1 MNIIKTFFVTLIIL
15 ISLTTNSQS
24 KELDS
29 ISDND
34 WLVSLEEYFFSLGN
48 VKGEFTQIDQIGNI
62 AKGIFYSNGRGSI
75 RFEYSNPSE
84 MLIIINKGIFAIKE
98 RKDSKVNYYSL
109 EDSPLANLLSK
120 DLALDNFHINTLE
133 IEGRV
138 ATIELRTK
146 KNSLRNSIFITA
158 DYPQPIL
165 RQWKI
170 IDTQKKETTVFFS
183 KIKSINSIMDIFFE
197 IK

>member
-1 MNIIKTFFVTLIIL
+1 MKTFFVTLIIL

-29 ISDND
+29 ISDSD

-75 RFEYSNPSE
+75 RFEYSTPSE

-138 ATIELRTK
+138 ATIELRTEK
-146 KNSLRNSIFITA
+146 SSLRNSILITA

-183 KIKSINSIMDIFFE
+183 KIKSTNSIMDSFFE

>member
-75 RFEYSNPSE
+75 RFEYSTPSE

-98 RKDSKVNYYSL
+98 RKDSKVNFYSL

-183 KIKSINSIMDIFFE
+183 KIKSTNSIMDSFFE

>member
-1 MNIIKTFFVTLIIL
+1 MNLIKTFFVTFIIL
-15 ISLTTNSQS
+15 ILLTLNSQS
-24 KELDS
+24 KDFNSLSE
-29 ISDND
+29 ND
-34 WLVSLEEYFFSLGN
+34 WLISLEKYFFNLGSI
-48 VKGEFTQIDQIGNI
+48 KGEFTQIDQIGNI
-62 AKGIFYSNGRGSI
+62 TKGIFYSNGEGSI
-75 RFEYSNPSE
+75 RFEYSTPPE
-84 MLIIINKGIFAIKE
+84 MLIIINKGIFSIREK
-98 RKDSKVNYYSL
+98 KDSKVNYYSL

-120 DLALDNFHINTLE
+120 NLKLENFHVNSIE
-133 IEGRV
+133 IGGRI

-158 DYPQPIL
+158 DYPKPIL

-183 KIKSINSIMDIFFE
+183 KIRPINLMLDSFFE

>member
-1 MNIIKTFFVTLIIL
+1 MNTIKTCLIILVIL
-15 ISLTTNSQS
+15 ISLATNSQS
-24 KELDS
+24 KEPGHT
-29 ISDND
+29 SDDD
-34 WLVSLEEYFFSLGN
+34 WLISLEEYFFNLGD

-62 AKGIFYSNGRGSI
+62 TKGTFYSNGRGSI
-75 RFEYSNPSE
+75 KFEYSSPSE
-84 MLIIINKGIFAIKE
+84 MIIIINKGMFSIKE
-98 RKDSKVNYYSL
+98 RKDSKANYYSL

-120 DLALDNFHINTLE
+120 DLKLDNFHINSLE
-133 IEGRV
+133 VEGRV
-138 ATIELRTK
+138 ATIELRTN

-158 DYPQPIL
+158 DHPRPVL

-183 KIKSINSIMDIFFE
+183 KIKSIDSILDSFFE

>member
-1 MNIIKTFFVTLIIL
+1 MNIIKTFFVTLLIL

-24 KELDS
+24 KGLDS
-29 ISDND
+29 IHDNK
-34 WLVSLEEYFFSLGN
+34 WLVSLEKYFFNLGN

-62 AKGIFYSNGRGSI
+62 TKGTFYSNGKGSI
-75 RFEYSNPSE
+75 RFEYSTPSE

-109 EDSPLANLLSK
+109 EDSPLANLLSE
-120 DLALDNFHINTLE
+120 DLTLDNFHIKTLE

-138 ATIELRTK
+138 ATVELRTK
-146 KNSLRNSIFITA
+146 KSSLRNSIFITA

-183 KIKSINSIMDIFFE
+183 KIKSVNSILDSFFE

>member
-1 MNIIKTFFVTLIIL
+1 MNIIKTFFITLIIL

-29 ISDND
+29 FSDND
-34 WLVSLEEYFFSLGN
+34 WVVLLEKYFFNLGN
-48 VKGEFTQIDQIGNI
+48 VKGEFTQINQIGNI
-62 AKGIFYSNGRGSI
+62 TKGIFYSNGRGSI
-75 RFEYSNPSE
+75 RFEYSTPSE

-98 RKDSKVNYYSL
+98 RMDSKVNYYSL
-109 EDSPLANLLSK
+109 EDSPLASLLSK
-120 DLALDNFHINTLE
+120 DLVLDNFHINSLE

-146 KNSLRNSIFITA
+146 KSSVRNSIFITA

-183 KIKSINSIMDIFFE
+183 KIKSINSILDSFFE

>member
-1 MNIIKTFFVTLIIL
+1 MNIIKAFFVTLIIL
-15 ISLTTNSQS
+15 ILFTTNSQS
-24 KELDS
+24 KELNS

-34 WLVSLEEYFFSLGN
+34 WLVSLEQYFFSLGS
-48 VKGEFTQIDQIGNI
+48 VKGQFTQLDQIGNI
-62 AKGIFYSNGRGSI
+62 SKGIFYSNGRGSI
-75 RFEYSNPSE
+75 RFEYSVPSE
-84 MLIIINKGIFAIKE
+84 MLIIINNGIFAIKE
-98 RKDSKVNYYSL
+98 RKDSNINYYSL

-120 DLALDNFHINTLE
+120 NLALDNFHINSLE

-138 ATIELRTK
+138 ATIELRTEK
-146 KNSLRNSIFITA
+146 SSPRNSIFITA

-183 KIKSINSIMDIFFE
+183 KIKSTNSIMDSFFR

>member
-24 KELDS
+24 KEMNS

-34 WLVSLEEYFFSLGN
+34 WLILLEKYFFNLGS

-62 AKGIFYSNGRGSI
+62 TKGTFYSNGKGSI
-75 RFEYSNPSE
+75 RFEYSTPSE
-84 MLIIINKGIFAIKE
+84 MLIIINKGIFAIRE
-98 RKDSKVNYYSL
+98 GGDSKVNYYSL
-109 EDSPLANLLSK
+109 EDSPLANLLSRNLK
-120 DLALDNFHINTLE
+120 LDNFHVNSIE
-133 IEGRV
+133 IGGRI

-183 KIKSINSIMDIFFE
+183 KIKPINLMLDSFFE

>member
-1 MNIIKTFFVTLIIL
+1 MNIIKTCLIMLVIL
-15 ISLTTNSQS
+15 ISVNVNSQS
-24 KELDS
+24 KDS
-29 ISDND
+29 VSVPNND
-34 WLVSLEEYFFSLGN
+34 WLISLEEYFFNLGN
-48 VKGEFTQIDQIGNI
+48 VEGEFTQIDQIGNI
-62 AKGIFYSNGRGSI
+62 RKGTFYSNGKGSM
-75 RFEYSNPSE
+75 RFEYSSPPE
-84 MLIIINKGIFAIKE
+84 MLIVINKGVFAIKE
-98 RKDSKVNYYSL
+98 RSDSKVNYYSL
-109 EDSPLANLLSK
+109 EDSPLTNLLSK
-120 DLALDNFHINTLE
+120 NLSLDNFHINSLE

-158 DYPQPIL
+158 DFPQPIL

-183 KIKSINSIMDIFFE
+183 KIRSVNSILDSFFE

>member
-15 ISLTTNSQS
+15 ILLTTNSQS

-29 ISDND
+29 ISNND

-75 RFEYSNPSE
+75 RFEYSTPSE

-183 KIKSINSIMDIFFE
+183 KIKSINSVMDSFFK

>member
-1 MNIIKTFFVTLIIL
+1 MNIIKTFFVTLVLLIL
-15 ISLTTNSQS
+15 FTTNSQS
-24 KELDS
+24 KELNS
-29 ISDND
+29 IADND
-34 WLVSLEEYFFSLGN
+34 WLVSLEQYFFNLGN
-48 VKGEFTQIDQIGNI
+48 VKGQFTQLDQIGNI
-62 AKGIFYSNGRGSI
+62 SKGIFYSNGRGSI
-75 RFEYSNPSE
+75 RFEYSAPSE

-183 KIKSINSIMDIFFE
+183 KIKSINSIMDSFFE

>member
-1 MNIIKTFFVTLIIL
+1 MNIIKTFFVTFIIL
-15 ISLTTNSQS
+15 ILFTANSQS

-29 ISDND
+29 ISNND
-34 WLVSLEEYFFSLGN
+34 WLISLEQYFFSLGT

-62 AKGIFYSNGRGSI
+62 AKGIFYSNGKGSI
-75 RFEYSNPSE
+75 RFEYSAPSE

-98 RKDSKVNYYSL
+98 KRDSKVNYYSL

-120 DLALDNFHINTLE
+120 ELALDDFHINSLE
-133 IEGRV
+133 IKGRV

-146 KNSLRNSIFITA
+146 KSSLRNSIFITA

-183 KIKSINSIMDIFFE
+183 KIKSINSIMDSFFE

>member
-1 MNIIKTFFVTLIIL
+1 MKLIKIFFVALIIL
-15 ISLTTNSQS
+15 FSLTTNSQS
-24 KELDS
+24 KQLDT
-29 ISDND
+29 ISDNS
-34 WLVSLEEYFFSLGN
+34 WLVALEKYFFNLGN
-48 VKGEFTQIDQIGNI
+48 VKGEFTQIDQIGNVT
-62 AKGIFYSNGRGSI
+62 KGTFYSNGKGSI
-75 RFEYSNPSE
+75 RFEYSSPSE

-109 EDSPLANLLSK
+109 ENSPLANLLSK
-120 DLALDNFHINTLE
+120 DLSLDSFHINTLE

-138 ATIELRTK
+138 ATVELRTK
-146 KNSLRNSIFITA
+146 KSSLRNSIFITA

-183 KIKSINSIMDIFFE
+183 KIKSINSILDSLFE

>member
-15 ISLTTNSQS
+15 ISFTTNSQS

-34 WLVSLEEYFFSLGN
+34 WLISLEEYFFSLGD

-75 RFEYSNPSE
+75 RFEYSTPSE

-183 KIKSINSIMDIFFE
+183 KIKSINSIMDSFFE

>member
-15 ISLTTNSQS
+15 ILFTANSQS

-29 ISDND
+29 ISNND
-34 WLVSLEEYFFSLGN
+34 WLISLEQYFFSLGT
-48 VKGEFTQIDQIGNI
+48 VKGKFTQIDQIGNI
-62 AKGIFYSNGRGSI
+62 AKGIFYSNGKGSI
-75 RFEYSNPSE
+75 RFEYSAPSE

-98 RKDSKVNYYSL
+98 KRDSKVNYYSL

-120 DLALDNFHINTLE
+120 ELALDDFHINSLE
-133 IEGRV
+133 IKGRV

-146 KNSLRNSIFITA
+146 KSSLRNSIFITA

-183 KIKSINSIMDIFFE
+183 KIKSINSIMDSFFE

>member
-1 MNIIKTFFVTLIIL
+1 MNIIKKIFVTLIIL
-15 ISLTTNSQS
+15 ILLNTNSQS
-24 KELDS
+24 KELNY
-29 ISDND
+29 ISDNE
-34 WLVSLEEYFFSLGN
+34 WLVSLEKYFFSLGN
-48 VKGEFTQIDQIGNI
+48 VKGQFTQIDQIGNI
-62 AKGIFYSNGRGSI
+62 AKGIFYSNGKGSI
-75 RFEYSNPSE
+75 RFEYSTPSE

-98 RKDSKVNYYSL
+98 RKDGKINYYSL
-109 EDSPLANLLSK
+109 QDSPLANLLSK
-120 DLALDNFHINTLE
+120 NLSLDNFHINSLE

-183 KIKSINSIMDIFFE
+183 KIKSTNSIMDSFFE

>member
-75 RFEYSNPSE
+75 RFEYSTPSE

-183 KIKSINSIMDIFFE
+183 RIKSINSIMDSFFE
-197 IK
+197 I

>member
-1 MNIIKTFFVTLIIL
+1 MSIIKTFFVTLIIL
-15 ISLTTNSQS
+15 ILLTTNSQS
-24 KELDS
+24 KELNS
-29 ISDND
+29 FSDND
-34 WLVSLEEYFFSLGN
+34 WLVSLEEYFFKLGN

-75 RFEYSNPSE
+75 RFEYSTPSE

-98 RKDSKVNYYSL
+98 RKDSKINYYSL

-120 DLALDNFHINTLE
+120 DLGLNNFHINGLE

-183 KIKSINSIMDIFFE
+183 KIKSINSIMDNFFE

>member
-24 KELDS
+24 KEPDS

-75 RFEYSNPSE
+75 RFEYSTPSE
-84 MLIIINKGIFAIKE
+84 MLIIIKKGIFAIKE

-120 DLALDNFHINTLE
+120 DLALDNFHINTLK

-183 KIKSINSIMDIFFE
+183 KIKSINSIMDSFFE

>member
-1 MNIIKTFFVTLIIL
+1 MNIIKTFFLTLIIL
-15 ISLTTNSQS
+15 ILLTTNSQS

-34 WLVSLEEYFFSLGN
+34 WLVSLEEYFFNLGN

-75 RFEYSNPSE
+75 RFEYSTPSE

-120 DLALDNFHINTLE
+120 DLALDNFHINSLE

-183 KIKSINSIMDIFFE
+183 KIKSINSVMDSFFK

>member
-1 MNIIKTFFVTLIIL
+1 MNIIKKIFVTLIIL
-15 ISLTTNSQS
+15 ILLNTNSQS
-24 KELDS
+24 KELNY
-29 ISDND
+29 ISDNE

-48 VKGEFTQIDQIGNI
+48 VKGQFTQIDQIGNI

-183 KIKSINSIMDIFFE
+183 KIKSIDSILDSFFE

>member
-1 MNIIKTFFVTLIIL
+1 MNIIKTVFIILIIL
-15 ISLTTNSQS
+15 ISLTMNSQS
-24 KELDS
+24 KELDH
-29 ISDND
+29 IHDNQ
-34 WLVSLEEYFFSLGN
+34 WLVSLEKYFFNLGN

-62 AKGIFYSNGRGSI
+62 TRGTFYSNGKGSI
-75 RFEYSNPSE
+75 RFEYSTPSE

-98 RKDSKVNYYSL
+98 KRDSKVNYYSL
-109 EDSPLANLLSK
+109 EDSPLANLLSE
-120 DLALDNFHINTLE
+120 DLTLDNFHIKTLE

-138 ATIELRTK
+138 ATVELRTK
-146 KNSLRNSIFITA
+146 KSSLRNSIFITA

-183 KIKSINSIMDIFFE
+183 KIKSINSVMDSFFK

>member
-1 MNIIKTFFVTLIIL
+1 MNIIKTFFVTLVLLIL
-15 ISLTTNSQS
+15 FTTNSQS
-24 KELDS
+24 KELNS
-29 ISDND
+29 IADND
-34 WLVSLEEYFFSLGN
+34 WLVSLEQYFFNLGN
-48 VKGEFTQIDQIGNI
+48 VKGQFTQLDQIGNI
-62 AKGIFYSNGRGSI
+62 SKGIFYSNGRGSI
-75 RFEYSNPSE
+75 RFEYSAPSE

-120 DLALDNFHINTLE
+120 DLALDNFHINSLE

-138 ATIELRTK
+138 ATIELRTEK
-146 KNSLRNSIFITA
+146 SSLRNSIFITA

-183 KIKSINSIMDIFFE
+183 KIKSTNSIMDSFFE

>member
-15 ISLTTNSQS
+15 ILLTTNSQS

-34 WLVSLEEYFFSLGN
+34 WLVSLEEYFFNLGN

-75 RFEYSNPSE
+75 RFEYSTPSE

-183 KIKSINSIMDIFFE
+183 KIKSINSVMDSFFK

>member
-75 RFEYSNPSE
+75 RFEYSTPSE

-158 DYPQPIL
+158 DYPKPIL

-183 KIKSINSIMDIFFE
+183 KIRPINLMLDSFFE

>member
-15 ISLTTNSQS
+15 ILLTTNSQS

-62 AKGIFYSNGRGSI
+62 AEGIFYSNGRGSI
-75 RFEYSNPSE
+75 RFEYSTPSE

-120 DLALDNFHINTLE
+120 DLALDNFHINSLE

-170 IDTQKKETTVFFS
+170 IDTQKKETAVFFS
-183 KIKSINSIMDIFFE
+183 KIKSINSVMDSFFK

>member
-1 MNIIKTFFVTLIIL
+1 MNTIKTFFVTLVLLIL
-15 ISLTTNSQS
+15 FTTNSQS
-24 KELDS
+24 KELNS
-29 ISDND
+29 IADND
-34 WLVSLEEYFFSLGN
+34 WLVSLEQYFFNLGN
-48 VKGEFTQIDQIGNI
+48 VKGQFTQLDQIGNI
-62 AKGIFYSNGRGSI
+62 SKGIFYSNGRGSI
-75 RFEYSNPSE
+75 RFEYSAPSE

-120 DLALDNFHINTLE
+120 DLALDNFHINSLE

-138 ATIELRTK
+138 ATIELRTEK
-146 KNSLRNSIFITA
+146 SSLRNSIFITA

-183 KIKSINSIMDIFFE
+183 KIKSINSILDSFFE

>member
-1 MNIIKTFFVTLIIL
+1 MNIIKTFFLILIIL
-15 ISLTTNSQS
+15 ILITTNSQS
-24 KELDS
+24 EEFDS
-29 ISDND
+29 ISDNN
-34 WLVSLEEYFFSLGN
+34 WLVSLQEYFFNLGS
-48 VKGEFTQIDQIGNI
+48 VEGEFTQIDQIGNI
-62 AKGIFYSNGRGSI
+62 TKGIFYSNGKGSV
-75 RFEYSNPSE
+75 RFEYSAPSE

-98 RKDSKVNYYSL
+98 KKDSKVNFYSL

-120 DLALDNFHINTLE
+120 DLKLNNFHINSLK

-146 KNSLRNSIFITA
+146 KSSSRNSIFITA

-170 IDTQKKETTVFFS
+170 IDTQKKETIVFFS
-183 KIKSINSIMDIFFE
+183 KIKSINSILDSFFE

>member
-1 MNIIKTFFVTLIIL
+1 MNIIKKIFVTLIIL
-15 ISLTTNSQS
+15 ILLNTNSQS
-24 KELDS
+24 KELNY
-29 ISDND
+29 ISDNE
-34 WLVSLEEYFFSLGN
+34 WLVSLEKYFFSLGN
-48 VKGEFTQIDQIGNI
+48 VKGQFTQIDQIGNI
-62 AKGIFYSNGRGSI
+62 AKGIFYSNGKGSI
-75 RFEYSNPSE
+75 RFEYSTPSE

-98 RKDSKVNYYSL
+98 RKDGKINYYSL
-109 EDSPLANLLSK
+109 QDSPLANLLSK
-120 DLALDNFHINTLE
+120 NLALDNFHINSLE

-183 KIKSINSIMDIFFE
+183 KIKSTNSIMDSFFE

>member
-1 MNIIKTFFVTLIIL
+1 MNIIKTFFVTLVLLIL
-15 ISLTTNSQS
+15 FTTNSQS
-24 KELDS
+24 KEPNS
-29 ISDND
+29 IADND
-34 WLVSLEEYFFSLGN
+34 WLVSLEQYFFNLGN
-48 VKGEFTQIDQIGNI
+48 VKGQFTQLDQIGNI
-62 AKGIFYSNGRGSI
+62 SKGIFYSNGRGSI
-75 RFEYSNPSE
+75 RFEYSAPSE

-120 DLALDNFHINTLE
+120 DLALENFHINSLE

-138 ATIELRTK
+138 ATIELRTEK
-146 KNSLRNSIFITA
+146 SSLRNSIFITA

-183 KIKSINSIMDIFFE
+183 KIKSINSIMDSFFE
-197 IK
+197 MK

>member
-1 MNIIKTFFVTLIIL
+1 MNIIKTVFIILIIL

-24 KELDS
+24 KELDH
-29 ISDND
+29 IHDNQ
-34 WLVSLEEYFFSLGN
+34 WLVSLEKYFFNLGN

-62 AKGIFYSNGRGSI
+62 TRGTFYSNGKGSI
-75 RFEYSNPSE
+75 RFEYSTPSE

-120 DLALDNFHINTLE
+120 DLALDNFHINSLE

-183 KIKSINSIMDIFFE
+183 KIKSVNSILDSFFE

>member
-15 ISLTTNSQS
+15 ILLTTNSQS
-24 KELDS
+24 KELDT

-75 RFEYSNPSE
+75 RFEYSTPSE

-120 DLALDNFHINTLE
+120 DLALDNFHINSLE

-183 KIKSINSIMDIFFE
+183 KIKSINSIMDSFFE

>member
-1 MNIIKTFFVTLIIL
+1 MKLIKTFFVALIIL
-15 ISLTTNSQS
+15 FSLTTNSQS
-24 KELDS
+24 KQLDT
-29 ISDND
+29 ISDNS
-34 WLVSLEEYFFSLGN
+34 WLVALEKYFFNLGN
-48 VKGEFTQIDQIGNI
+48 VKGEFTQIDQIGNVT
-62 AKGIFYSNGRGSI
+62 KGTFYSNGKGSI
-75 RFEYSNPSE
+75 RFEYSSPSE

-109 EDSPLANLLSK
+109 ENSPLANLLSK
-120 DLALDNFHINTLE
+120 DLSLDSFHINTLE

-138 ATIELRTK
+138 ATVELRTK
-146 KNSLRNSIFITA
+146 KSSLRNSIFITA

-183 KIKSINSIMDIFFE
+183 KIKSINSILDSFFE

>member
-1 MNIIKTFFVTLIIL
+1 MTTIKTFFVTLVLLIL
-15 ISLTTNSQS
+15 FTTNSQS
-24 KELDS
+24 KELNS
-29 ISDND
+29 IADND
-34 WLVSLEEYFFSLGN
+34 WLVSLEQYFFNLGN
-48 VKGEFTQIDQIGNI
+48 VKGQFTQLDQIGNI
-62 AKGIFYSNGRGSI
+62 SKGIFYSNGRGSI
-75 RFEYSNPSE
+75 RFEYSAPSE

-183 KIKSINSIMDIFFE
+183 KIKSINSIMDSFFE

>member
-183 KIKSINSIMDIFFE
+183 KIKSINSIMDSFFE